1 MWKRISAFLLALLI
15 LVVSVGVPI
24 FTHICE
30 EDGSSYAI
38 VYNWNNDH
46 CEVKKDVPACC
57 LEDEKNCCSQETN
70 IIKLKED
77 FNQFRSLSF
86 HSFPTTSHCFQIF
99 KPMFAF
105 FISKEVQVFNL
116 GPPPLLSGNSLR
128 TLLQVWRI

>member
-38 VYNWNNDH
+38 GFNWNKDH
-46 CEVKKDVPACC
+46 CELKKDVHSCC
-57 LEDEKNCCSQETN
+57 LKEEKNCCSHETN
-70 IIKLKED
+70 FIKLKED
-77 FNQFRSLSF
+77 FSQFRSLSF
-86 HSFPTTSHCFQIF
+86 HSFPITGQNFQSF
-99 KPMFAF
+99 KPCFTF